1 MERNTAIRTL
11 HETKLKVRLV
21 FFDIVHELP
30 YEGPCRFGKGPELE
44 REFDEMINQEAY
56 KGIQMGIKF
65 NLPENV
71 EMLEPRRYVNHTEN
85 WRISEEEMEK
95 LCVGSEDTDV
105 YLVSTTGYFCRQRL
119 RSNDQHLGHAG
130 QRDRNVFAAY
140 LGSVPETAASA
151 ARPESTGQYTRSLR
165 IPFRTRLFPA

>member
-56 KGIQMGIKF
+56 KGIQ
-65 NLPENV
+65 
-71 EMLEPRRYVNHTEN
+71 
-85 WRISEEEMEK
+85 
-95 LCVGSEDTDV
+95 VGT
-105 YLVSTTGYFCRQRL
+105 STTRKTGASPKKRW
-119 RSNDQHLGHAG
+119 RSSVSDPKIRTCTLYLLPAG
-130 QRDRNVFAAY
+130 
-140 LGSVPETAASA
+140 
-151 ARPESTGQYTRSLR
+151 
-165 IPFRTRLFPA
+165 PAK

>member
-85 WRISEEEMEK
+85 WRISETI
-95 LCVGSEDTDV
+95 LALLSCQGQGC
-105 YLVSTTGYFCRQRL
+105 YRHRL
-119 RSNDQHLGHAG
+119 L
-130 QRDRNVFAAY
+130 
-140 LGSVPETAASA
+140 
-151 ARPESTGQYTRSLR
+151 
-165 IPFRTRLFPA
+165 

>member
-1 MERNTAIRTL
+1 M
-11 HETKLKVRLV
+11 
-21 FFDIVHELP
+21 HELP

-44 REFDEMINQEAY
+44 REFDEMINNEAY

-105 YLVSTTGYFCRQRL
+105 YLVSTTGRTGEMIVEFAQMVKKPVIFVG
-119 RSNDQHLGHAG
+119 NDYGATINTSAMLARGI
-130 QRDRNVFAAY
+130 
-140 LGSVPETAASA
+140 ET
-151 ARPESTGQYTRSLR
+151 
-165 IPFRTRLFPA
+165 